1 MTMALAHLPWLVAGL
16 VRAPPGLHVLPAT
29 PRYSASAQL
38 RMVVPPRSEAPLFT
52 IIRESYAKVSTARTD
67 VPPDV
72 KVGARGQINI

>member
-16 VRAPPGLHVLPAT
+16 LRTSPGLHILPAT
-29 PRYSASAQL
+29 PTSRAQL
-38 RMVVPPRSEAPLFT
+38 RMAVPPRSEAPLFT